1 MIESKQERKLSV
13 NATKPPVPVPLLM
26 VVGIVAISFSAIFIK
41 WSEAPAS
48 VQGMYRL
55 LFTSLLMLPFA
66 RPYSGAAFALRRKD
80 WMMLGASGALLA
92 LHFLLWMGSL
102 KYTSVASSTMI
113 MALEPVFIM
122 LGAYILYKDRSTGAA
137 ILGLAIAIFGVV
149 LIGWGDIGLSSDN
162 LKGDLLSVGGTVA
175 VAGHLLIGQKLVARM
190 PSYLYSLIVF
200 ITAAVVFAIYNLLA
214 GIPFLDYPPR
224 EWGIFVL
231 LAVVPTVF
239 GHILFNWLLQFT
251 SATTVSMN
259 ILGEP
264 VGASIL
270 AFLLLGEQLTGLQ
283 WTGGVLVLGGLAV
296 YLLSGRKKAVKVN
309 ESLQSAS

>member
-1 MIESKQERKLSV
+1 MNSK
-13 NATKPPVPVPLLM
+13 KPPVPVPLLM
-26 VVGIVAISFSAIFIK
+26 LIGIVAISFSSIFIK
-41 WSEAPAS
+41 WSDAPAS

-55 LFTSLLMLPFA
+55 FFTSLLMLPFA

-80 WMMLGASGALLA
+80 WLMLGISGVMLA

-122 LGAYILYKDRSTGAA
+122 LGAYILYKERSTSAA
-137 ILGLAIAIFGVV
+137 ILGLGIAIIGVV
-149 LIGWGDIGLSSDN
+149 FIGWGDIGLSADN
-162 LKGDLLSVGGTVA
+162 LKGDLLSIGGTVA

-200 ITAAVVFAIYNLLA
+200 ISAAAVFCVYNLLS
-214 GIPFLDYPPR
+214 GIPFFDYPPR

-239 GHILFNWLLQFT
+239 GHILFNWLLQYA
-251 SATTVSMN
+251 SATTISMN

-283 WTGGVLVLGGLAV
+283 WSGGVLVMSGLAV
-296 YLLSGRKKAVKVN
+296 YLYAGRKKAVRVE
-309 ESLQSAS
+309 ESLPSAS

>member
-1 MIESKQERKLSV
+1 MPAVTSK
-13 NATKPPVPVPLLM
+13 KPPVPIPLLM
-26 VVGIVAISFSAIFIK
+26 LIGIVAISFSSIFIK
-41 WSEAPAS
+41 WSSAPVS

-80 WMMLGASGALLA
+80 WLLLVVSGAMLA

-102 KYTSVASSTMI
+102 KFTSVASSTMI

-122 LGAYILYKDRSTGAA
+122 LGAYLLYKEKSSMAA
-137 ILGLAIAIFGVV
+137 IAGLAIAIFGVV
-149 LIGWGDIGLSSDN
+149 FIGWGDIGLSSDN
-162 LKGDLLSVGGTVA
+162 LKGDLLSIGGTAA
-175 VAGHLLIGQKLVARM
+175 VAAHLLIGQKLVARM
-190 PSYLYSLIVF
+190 PPYLYSLIVF
-200 ITAAVVFAIYNLLA
+200 IAAVIVFAVYNLLA
-214 GIPFLDYPPR
+214 GIPFFDYPPR

-239 GHILFNWLLQFT
+239 GHILFNWLLQYT

-270 AFLLLGEQLTGLQ
+270 AFLLLGEQLTILQ
-283 WTGGVLVLGGLAV
+283 WSGGVLVMGGLAV
-296 YLLSGRKKAVKVN
+296 YLYAGRRKAAKRSEALPSV
-309 ESLQSAS
+309 S

>member
-1 MIESKQERKLSV
+1 M

-41 WSEAPAS
+41 WSAAPAS

-80 WMMLGASGALLA
+80 WLLLGASGVLLA

-162 LKGDLLSVGGTVA
+162 LKGDLLSVGGTVT

>member
-1 MIESKQERKLSV
+1 MNSK
-13 NATKPPVPVPLLM
+13 KPPVPVPLLM
-26 VVGIVAISFSAIFIK
+26 LIGIVAISFSSIFIK
-41 WSEAPAS
+41 WSDAPAS

-80 WMMLGASGALLA
+80 WLMLGISGAMLA

-122 LGAYILYKDRSTGAA
+122 LGAYILYKERSTSAA
-137 ILGLAIAIFGVV
+137 ILGLGIAIIGVV
-149 LIGWGDIGLSSDN
+149 FIGWGDVGLSADN
-162 LKGDLLSVGGTVA
+162 LKGDLLSIGGTVA

-200 ITAAVVFAIYNLLA
+200 ISAAAVFCVYNLLA
-214 GIPFLDYPPR
+214 GIPFFDYPPR

-239 GHILFNWLLQFT
+239 GHILFNWLLQYA

-283 WTGGVLVLGGLAV
+283 WSGGVLVMSGLAV
-296 YLLSGRKKAVKVN
+296 YLYAGRKKAVKVK
-309 ESLQSAS
+309 EALPSAS